1 MIQLE
6 PQENWENKMKKLPK
20 VLESHRTGNRG
31 ESFLEFIMSKHCLMN
46 KVVGHR
52 DVGVDYICEWL
63 NGDTPSR
70 ILFGI
75 QVKTTEREDVE
86 VIDKGI
92 NRRLNEL
99 EKVELKPP
107 PFDIEEKTFEYWK
120 GLNIPLYLF
129 LVKKESD
136 ENIFNTYYTRLTP
149 VLHRKDG
156 SVTNKINEIKNGV
169 FFKANEGSE
178 FRAVVSKDK
187 MDGGFVRD
195 LFIDSVRCSYQ
206 SGSVSYRDPKE
217 SEINWPSDALF
228 PTVLGEKETDYV
240 ARVKKGLQ
248 LLEKNG
254 LIKVEP
260 DFEER
265 IKQLKDSLS

>member
-1 MIQLE
+1 
-6 PQENWENKMKKLPK
+6 MKKLPK
-20 VLESHRTGNRG
+20 VLESHRIGNRG

-70 ILFGI
+70 IIFGI

-86 VIDKGI
+86 VISKGI

-99 EKVELKPP
+99 EKVELKPA
-107 PFDIEEKTFEYWK
+107 PFDIEETTFEYWK

-129 LVKKESD
+129 LVKKEND
-136 ENIFNTYYTRLTP
+136 ENTFNTYYARLTP

-156 SVTNKINEIKNGV
+156 SVADIINEIKKG
-169 FFKANEGSE
+169 FFYRANVGSE
-178 FRAVVSKDK
+178 FKAVIPKNK

-217 SEINWPSDALF
+217 SDINWPGDALF
-228 PTVLGEKETDYV
+228 PTVLGEEETDYV

-254 LIKVEP
+254 LIKVDP
-260 DFEER
+260 NFEEKV
-265 IKQLKDSLS
+265 KQLKEALS